1 MKLYPEVP
9 DRRNA
14 VIARDAALVL
24 LLVLFAWT
32 GWKVYGAVDHV
43 GVLGEGVTSAGNSVQ
58 DAFGTVAGTV
68 DKVPV
73 VGSRL
78 ADALGTAG
86 SATGGSV
93 ADAGTAGTEAVH
105 RLAITL
111 GLLTFG
117 LPTVVLLATTLPRR
131 IALAHDLTAAH
142 DTVGD
147 LSDPAR
153 RKLLA
158 ERAAMHL
165 PYRVLQRYTA
175 DPLGDLAAGRYDA
188 LVDASLEEAG
198 LSPRHRVPVA

>member
-58 DAFGTVAGTV
+58 DAFGSAAETVV
-68 DKVPV
+68 RVPV
-73 VGSRL
+73 VGSKL
-78 ADALGTAG
+78 ADALGSAG
-86 SATGGSV
+86 TATGGSV

-105 RLAITL
+105 RLAVIL

-117 LPTVVLLATTLPRR
+117 LPSVVLLVTTLPRR
-131 IALAHDLTAAH
+131 FAVARDLTAAH

-198 LSPRHRVPVA
+198 LSPRRRLPAA

>member
-1 MKLYPEVP
+1 MKLYPEVSE
-9 DRRNA
+9 RRNA
-14 VIARDAALVL
+14 VIARDVLLVVL
-24 LLVLFAWT
+24 LLFFAWT
-32 GWKVYGAVDHV
+32 GAKVYGAVDHI

-58 DAFGTVAGTV
+58 DAFGSAADTVAR
-68 DKVPV
+68 VPV
-73 VGSRL
+73 VGSKL

-105 RLAITL
+105 RLAIIL

-117 LPTVVLLATTLPRR
+117 LPSVVLLVATVPRR
-131 IALAHDLTAAH
+131 IAVARDLTAAH

-147 LSDPAR
+147 LSDPER
-153 RKLLA
+153 QRLLA

-188 LVDASLEEAG
+188 LVDAALEEAG
-198 LSPRHRVPVA
+198 LSPRRRSAAA